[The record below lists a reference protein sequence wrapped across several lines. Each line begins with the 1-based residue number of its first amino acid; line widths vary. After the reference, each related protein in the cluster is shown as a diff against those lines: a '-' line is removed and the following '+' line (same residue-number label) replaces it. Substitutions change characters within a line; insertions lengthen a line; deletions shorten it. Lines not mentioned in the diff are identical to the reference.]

1 MTNRCPDCGS
11 RDLKISS
18 RRGFG
23 EYARALFGSYPV
35 RCNNCKSRFEVSVW
49 SKRLFRYAHCPRC
62 LRTDLSRWNLEHYIV
77 PFTTRFKLNLG
88 AQPFRCETCRCNF
101 ASFRPRRERFSWRK
115 HRERGL
121 AAAAARALASGHNKD
136 ARKAAPPP
144 EPPPPTQQDPN
155 SAASPQTVTS
165 YSD

>member
-1 MTNRCPDCGS
+1 MMNRCPDCGS

-23 EYARALFGSYPV
+23 EYVRAVFGYYPV
-35 RCNNCKSRFEVSVW
+35 RCAACKLRFEVSVW
-49 SKRLFRYAHCPRC
+49 SKRLLRYAHCPRC

-121 AAAAARALASGHNKD
+121 ADSAARSLAAGDNQTPEKSKTTTPPAPSQEPASGG
-136 ARKAAPPP
+136 
-144 EPPPPTQQDPN
+144 
-155 SAASPQTVTS
+155 ASPATVTS

>member
-11 RDLKISS
+11 RDLKIST
-18 RRGFG
+18 RKGIG
-23 EYARALFGSYPV
+23 EYVRGLFGYYPV
-35 RCNNCKSRFEVSVW
+35 RCANCKSRFEVSIF
-49 SKRLFRYAHCPRC
+49 SKRLMRYAHCPRC

-77 PFTTRFKLNLG
+77 PFGTRFKLNLG

-121 AAAAARALASGHNKD
+121 LSSAQSRGLIPDGKPEHE
-136 ARKAAPPP
+136 KAP
-144 EPPPPTQQDPN
+144 EPPPPDDTQATN
-155 SAASPQTVTS
+155 SQTQETVEPVS
-165 YSD
+165 K